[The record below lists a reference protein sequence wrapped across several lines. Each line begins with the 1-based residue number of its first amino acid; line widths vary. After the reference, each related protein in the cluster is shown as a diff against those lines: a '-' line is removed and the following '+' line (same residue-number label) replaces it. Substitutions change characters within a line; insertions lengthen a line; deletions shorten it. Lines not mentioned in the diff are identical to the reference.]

1 MVVLVT
7 ISLVLF
13 IVKNQKQ
20 KLVTSQQSRSYEDLV
35 LIMLKFYFDFF

>member
-7 ISLVLF
+7 ISLFLF
-13 IVKNQKQ
+13 ILKNQNQ
-20 KLVTSQQSRSYEDLV
+20 KLVTSLQSRSYEDLV